1 MVKLDCSSSMGS
13 EGGSSTFLLRFAG
26 REGDD
31 SSAIDEELGLLS
43 RTRRDRWVRLDE
55 GGMLVIALSSGKTHD
70 RQIRLDR
77 LIEVVMT
84 LGDVIAKRDAVA
96 RKG

>member
-1 MVKLDCSSSMGS
+1 
-13 EGGSSTFLLRFAG
+13 
-26 REGDD
+26 
-31 SSAIDEELGLLS
+31 
-43 RTRRDRWVRLDE
+43 
-55 GGMLVIALSSGKTHD
+55 MLVIALSSGKTHD